1 MERYAMFMDRKTQYF
16 QDVSFTKLI
25 YSFNTIPIITPEIYF
40 VDIDKLT
47 LKFIWRGKTNKQT
60 KKTKI
65 ANKILKMENK
75 VRELT
80 LSTSS
85 LI

>member
-47 LKFIWRGKTNKQT
+47 L
-60 KKTKI
+60 
-65 ANKILKMENK
+65 
-75 VRELT
+75 
-80 LSTSS
+80 
-85 LI
+85 